1 MGLGVLF
8 EERDSYL
15 YMLLLNELNIKAQN
29 VTFRP
34 GQIWNDTS
42 GKAIN
47 VHAGYIVYED
57 GYYYWIGDS
66 RTGNECN
73 GVGCYRSKD
82 LYNWTNRGL
91 IIPLS
96 GKISEDNWDLAK
108 GRNLYRPK
116 ILYNELTKKWII
128 WAVWENMEVTIT
140 KSCRLVSDHMEGDY
154 DLYEI
159 SCVNG
164 ILSRDYTLF
173 KDDTDGRVYFIGAVN
188 TNADILGVQ
197 LNDDY
202 LDGTSN
208 ASIIL
213 DGVKYEAPAIFKMYD
228 MYFGLFSGCTY
239 WKPNRSR
246 WAYSYNMLEGWSYE
260 RVFTDVTGSGIEF
273 CVDDVKGTTY
283 DSQSAFVFK
292 VGGDDQKL
300 VYVGDRWDENNLESS
315 KQVWL
320 PISMRSGY
328 PTIHWYDEWDLSIF
342 DNMYRF
348 KRTKFIEDKRQYFL
362 LDRNSNRFVSRSK
375 SSFLL
380 ENDGNTNLCFT
391 FYATDDPY
399 VYKLKDN
406 KTGQYVE
413 SVFGTL
419 RLSEENDKTTQ
430 LWTFLLQEDGTYKIK
445 NNVGEYYL
453 AISGSSTF
461 VGSTIYLGREK
472 DARCFG
478 VYFDSKIYPE
488 DEEAALFTK
497 DYRQNNLVL
506 IKEQEKHITN
516 LQVMKKGVDEV
527 FTLYYDE
534 KSSRINVIS
543 QEPIKAQLAL
553 YNIYGQLQVYQTV
566 KLDNNGYAI
575 ELSGRL
581 NPGIYMV
588 RIKTSVYK
596 EIRKLIVIR

>member
-1 MGLGVLF
+1 MRVFLF
-8 EERDSYL
+8 WVFL
-15 YMLLLNELNIKAQN
+15 FAINEIIKAQN

-140 KSCRLVSDHMEGDY
+140 KSCRLVSDHMKGDY

>member
-1 MGLGVLF
+1 MRVFLF
-8 EERDSYL
+8 WVFL
-15 YMLLLNELNIKAQN
+15 FAINEIIKAQN

-154 DLYEI
+154 DLYDI

-391 FYATDDPY
+391 FYATDAPY

>member
-1 MGLGVLF
+1 M
-8 EERDSYL
+8 
-15 YMLLLNELNIKAQN
+15 
-29 VTFRP
+29 TFRP

-154 DLYEI
+154 DLYDI

>member
-1 MGLGVLF
+1 MRVFLF
-8 EERDSYL
+8 WVFL
-15 YMLLLNELNIKAQN
+15 FAINEIIKAQN

-566 KLDNNGYAI
+566 KLDYNGYAI

>member
-1 MGLGVLF
+1 MRVFLF
-8 EERDSYL
+8 WVFL
-15 YMLLLNELNIKAQN
+15 FAINEIIKAQN

-154 DLYEI
+154 DLYDI

-553 YNIYGQLQVYQTV
+553 
-566 KLDNNGYAI
+566 
-575 ELSGRL
+575 
-581 NPGIYMV
+581 
-588 RIKTSVYK
+588 
-596 EIRKLIVIR
+596 

>member
-1 MGLGVLF
+1 MRVFLF
-8 EERDSYL
+8 WVFL
-15 YMLLLNELNIKAQN
+15 FAINEIIKAQN

-154 DLYEI
+154 DLYDI

-553 YNIYGQLQVYQTV
+553 YNIW
-566 KLDNNGYAI
+566 AI
-575 ELSGRL
+575 
-581 NPGIYMV
+581 
-588 RIKTSVYK
+588 TS
-596 EIRKLIVIR
+596 IPNRKIG

>member
-1 MGLGVLF
+1 MRVFLF
-8 EERDSYL
+8 WVFL
-15 YMLLLNELNIKAQN
+15 FAINEIIKAQN

-154 DLYEI
+154 DLYDI

-488 DEEAALFTK
+488 DVEAALFTK

-553 YNIYGQLQVYQTV
+553 YN
-566 KLDNNGYAI
+566 
-575 ELSGRL
+575 
-581 NPGIYMV
+581 
-588 RIKTSVYK
+588 YK
-596 EIRKLIVIR
+596 YTKP

>member
-1 MGLGVLF
+1 MRVFLF
-8 EERDSYL
+8 WVFL
-15 YMLLLNELNIKAQN
+15 FAINEIIKAQN

-154 DLYEI
+154 DI

-553 YNIYGQLQVYQTV
+553 YN
-566 KLDNNGYAI
+566 
-575 ELSGRL
+575 
-581 NPGIYMV
+581 
-588 RIKTSVYK
+588 YK
-596 EIRKLIVIR
+596 YTKP

>member
-1 MGLGVLF
+1 MRVFLF
-8 EERDSYL
+8 WVFL
-15 YMLLLNELNIKAQN
+15 FAINEIIKAQN

-328 PTIHWYDEWDLSIF
+328 PTIHWYDVWDLSIF

>member
-1 MGLGVLF
+1 MRVFLF
-8 EERDSYL
+8 WVFL
-15 YMLLLNELNIKAQN
+15 FAINEIIKAQN

-300 VYVGDRWDENNLESS
+300 VYVGDSWDENNLESS

>member
-1 MGLGVLF
+1 MRVFLF
-8 EERDSYL
+8 WVFL
-15 YMLLLNELNIKAQN
+15 FAINEIIKAQN

-47 VHAGYIVYED
+47 VHAGYIVYEA

-154 DLYEI
+154 DLYDI

>member
-1 MGLGVLF
+1 MRVFLF
-8 EERDSYL
+8 L
-15 YMLLLNELNIKAQN
+15 VFLFAINEIIKAQN

>member
-1 MGLGVLF
+1 MRVFLF
-8 EERDSYL
+8 WVFL
-15 YMLLLNELNIKAQN
+15 FAINEIIKAQN

-164 ILSRDYTLF
+164 ILSRNYTLF

>member
-1 MGLGVLF
+1 MRVFLF
-8 EERDSYL
+8 WVFL
-15 YMLLLNELNIKAQN
+15 FAINEIIKAQN

-159 SCVNG
+159 SCVTG

>member
-1 MGLGVLF
+1 MRVFLF
-8 EERDSYL
+8 WVFL
-15 YMLLLNELNIKAQN
+15 FAINEIIKAQN

-430 LWTFLLQEDGTYKIK
+430 LWTFLLQEDCTYKIK

>member
-1 MGLGVLF
+1 MRVFLF
-8 EERDSYL
+8 WVFL
-15 YMLLLNELNIKAQN
+15 FAINEIIKAQN

-96 GKISEDNWDLAK
+96 GKISEGNWDLAK

-128 WAVWENMEVTIT
+128 WAVCENMEVTIT

>member
-1 MGLGVLF
+1 MRVFLF
-8 EERDSYL
+8 WVFL
-15 YMLLLNELNIKAQN
+15 FAINEIIKAQN

-128 WAVWENMEVTIT
+128 LAVWENMEVTIT

-154 DLYEI
+154 DLYDI

>member
-1 MGLGVLF
+1 M
-8 EERDSYL
+8 
-15 YMLLLNELNIKAQN
+15 
-29 VTFRP
+29 VT
-34 GQIWNDTS
+34 T
-42 GKAIN
+42 
-47 VHAGYIVYED
+47 
-57 GYYYWIGDS
+57 
-66 RTGNECN
+66 
-73 GVGCYRSKD
+73 
-82 LYNWTNRGL
+82 
-91 IIPLS
+91 
-96 GKISEDNWDLAK
+96 
-108 GRNLYRPK
+108 
-116 ILYNELTKKWII
+116 IL
-128 WAVWENMEVTIT
+128 
-140 KSCRLVSDHMEGDY
+140 
-154 DLYEI
+154 
-159 SCVNG
+159 
-164 ILSRDYTLF
+164 
-173 KDDTDGRVYFIGAVN
+173 
-188 TNADILGVQ
+188 
-197 LNDDY
+197 
-202 LDGTSN
+202 
-208 ASIIL
+208 
-213 DGVKYEAPAIFKMYD
+213 
-228 MYFGLFSGCTY
+228 
-239 WKPNRSR
+239 
-246 WAYSYNMLEGWSYE
+246 
-260 RVFTDVTGSGIEF
+260 
-273 CVDDVKGTTY
+273 
-283 DSQSAFVFK
+283 
-292 VGGDDQKL
+292 
-300 VYVGDRWDENNLESS
+300 
-315 KQVWL
+315 
-320 PISMRSGY
+320 
-328 PTIHWYDEWDLSIF
+328 
-342 DNMYRF
+342 
-348 KRTKFIEDKRQYFL
+348 FL
-362 LDRNSNRFVSRSK
+362 L
-375 SSFLL
+375 
-380 ENDGNTNLCFT
+380 

>member
-1 MGLGVLF
+1 MFWVFLF
-8 EERDSYL
+8 AI
-15 YMLLLNELNIKAQN
+15 NEIIKAQN

-116 ILYNELTKKWII
+116 ILYNELIKKWIV
-128 WAVWENMEVTIT
+128 WAVWEIMEVSIT
-140 KSCRLVSDHMEGDY
+140 KSCRLVSDHIEGDY
-154 DLYEI
+154 DLYDI

-445 NNVGEYYL
+445 NDVGEYYL

-534 KSSRINVIS
+534 KSSWINVIS

>member
-1 MGLGVLF
+1 MRVFLF
-8 EERDSYL
+8 WVFL
-15 YMLLLNELNIKAQN
+15 FAINEIIKAQN

-128 WAVWENMEVTIT
+128 CAVWENMEVTIT

-154 DLYEI
+154 DLYDI

>member
-1 MGLGVLF
+1 MRVFLF
-8 EERDSYL
+8 WVFL
-15 YMLLLNELNIKAQN
+15 FAINEIIKAQN

-154 DLYEI
+154 DLYDI

-581 NPGIYMV
+581 NLGIYMV

>member
-1 MGLGVLF
+1 MRVFLF
-8 EERDSYL
+8 WVSL
-15 YMLLLNELNIKAQN
+15 FAINEIIKAQN

-154 DLYEI
+154 DLYDI

-445 NNVGEYYL
+445 NNVGEYYV

>member
-1 MGLGVLF
+1 MRVFLF
-8 EERDSYL
+8 WVFL
-15 YMLLLNELNIKAQN
+15 FAINEIIKAQN

-91 IIPLS
+91 IIPLF

-154 DLYEI
+154 DLYDI

-553 YNIYGQLQVYQTV
+553 YN
-566 KLDNNGYAI
+566 
-575 ELSGRL
+575 
-581 NPGIYMV
+581 
-588 RIKTSVYK
+588 YK
-596 EIRKLIVIR
+596 YTKP

>member
-1 MGLGVLF
+1 MRVFLF
-8 EERDSYL
+8 WVFL
-15 YMLLLNELNIKAQN
+15 FAINEIIKAQN

-154 DLYEI
+154 DLYDI

-213 DGVKYEAPAIFKMYD
+213 DGVNYEAPAIFKMYD

>member
-1 MGLGVLF
+1 M
-8 EERDSYL
+8 
-15 YMLLLNELNIKAQN
+15 
-29 VTFRP
+29 TFRP

-116 ILYNELTKKWII
+116 ILYNELIKKWIV

-140 KSCRLVSDHMEGDY
+140 KSCRLVSDHIEGDY
-154 DLYEI
+154 DLYDI

-445 NNVGEYYL
+445 NDVGEYYL

-534 KSSRINVIS
+534 KSSWINVIS

>member
-1 MGLGVLF
+1 MRVFLF
-8 EERDSYL
+8 WVFL
-15 YMLLLNELNIKAQN
+15 FAINEIIKAQN

-82 LYNWTNRGL
+82 LSNWTNRGL
-91 IIPLS
+91 IIRLS

-260 RVFTDVTGSGIEF
+260 RGFTDVTGSGIEF

>member
-1 MGLGVLF
+1 MRVFLF
-8 EERDSYL
+8 WVFL
-15 YMLLLNELNIKAQN
+15 FAINEIIKAQN

-488 DEEAALFTK
+488 DEEAVLFTK

>member
-1 MGLGVLF
+1 M
-8 EERDSYL
+8 
-15 YMLLLNELNIKAQN
+15 
-29 VTFRP
+29 TFRP

>member
-1 MGLGVLF
+1 MRVFLF
-8 EERDSYL
+8 WVFL
-15 YMLLLNELNIKAQN
+15 FAINEIIKAQN

-154 DLYEI
+154 DLYDI

-348 KRTKFIEDKRQYFL
+348 KRTIFIEDKRQYFL

>member
-1 MGLGVLF
+1 MRVFLF
-8 EERDSYL
+8 WVFL
-15 YMLLLNELNIKAQN
+15 FAINEIIKAQN

-154 DLYEI
+154 DLYDI

-506 IKEQEKHITN
+506 IKEQEKHN
-516 LQVMKKGVDEV
+516 KSASYEKG
-527 FTLYYDE
+527 
-534 KSSRINVIS
+534 S
-543 QEPIKAQLAL
+543 
-553 YNIYGQLQVYQTV
+553 
-566 KLDNNGYAI
+566 
-575 ELSGRL
+575 
-581 NPGIYMV
+581 
-588 RIKTSVYK
+588 
-596 EIRKLIVIR
+596 

>member
-1 MGLGVLF
+1 MRVFLF
-8 EERDSYL
+8 WVFL
-15 YMLLLNELNIKAQN
+15 FAINEIIKAQN

-461 VGSTIYLGREK
+461 VGSTIYLGK
-472 DARCFG
+472 
-478 VYFDSKIYPE
+478 
-488 DEEAALFTK
+488 
-497 DYRQNNLVL
+497 
-506 IKEQEKHITN
+506 
-516 LQVMKKGVDEV
+516 
-527 FTLYYDE
+527 
-534 KSSRINVIS
+534 
-543 QEPIKAQLAL
+543 
-553 YNIYGQLQVYQTV
+553 
-566 KLDNNGYAI
+566 
-575 ELSGRL
+575 
-581 NPGIYMV
+581 
-588 RIKTSVYK
+588 
-596 EIRKLIVIR
+596 

>member
-1 MGLGVLF
+1 MRVFLF
-8 EERDSYL
+8 WVFL
-15 YMLLLNELNIKAQN
+15 FAINEIIKAQN

-375 SSFLL
+375 SSFML

>member
-1 MGLGVLF
+1 MRVFLF
-8 EERDSYL
+8 WVFL
-15 YMLLLNELNIKAQN
+15 FAINEIIKAQN

>member
-1 MGLGVLF
+1 MRVFLF
-8 EERDSYL
+8 WVFL
-15 YMLLLNELNIKAQN
+15 FAINEIIKAQN

-57 GYYYWIGDS
+57 GYYYWIGDN

>member
-1 MGLGVLF
+1 MRVFLF
-8 EERDSYL
+8 WVFL
-15 YMLLLNELNIKAQN
+15 FAINEIIKAQN

-488 DEEAALFTK
+488 DEEAALFTN

-516 LQVMKKGVDEV
+516 LQVMKKGGDEV

>member
-1 MGLGVLF
+1 MRVFLF
-8 EERDSYL
+8 WVFL
-15 YMLLLNELNIKAQN
+15 FAINEIIKAQN

-154 DLYEI
+154 DLYDI

-173 KDDTDGRVYFIGAVN
+173 KDDTDGRVYFIGAIN

>member
-1 MGLGVLF
+1 MRVFLF
-8 EERDSYL
+8 WVFL
-15 YMLLLNELNIKAQN
+15 FAINEIIKAQN

-154 DLYEI
+154 DLYDI

-488 DEEAALFTK
+488 DEEAAPFTK

>member
-1 MGLGVLF
+1 MRVFLF
-8 EERDSYL
+8 WVFL
-15 YMLLLNELNIKAQN
+15 FAINEIIKAQN

-581 NPGIYMV
+581 NTGIYMV

>member
-1 MGLGVLF
+1 MRVFLF
-8 EERDSYL
+8 WVFL
-15 YMLLLNELNIKAQN
+15 FAINEIIKAQN

-154 DLYEI
+154 DLYDI

-239 WKPNRSR
+239 WKPTRSR